1 MIMTQ
6 NISGILPSLDWLGKI
21 AKQDKTLQYNNLLHH
36 INYELLS
43 KAFHHLN
50 RKASKGVDELSWYDY
65 QKTLKQR
72 LNDLHHRIA
81 SGVYK
86 AKPVRRLWLEKANG
100 EKRPIGVTAIEDK
113 IVQQAVMFVLEPIYE
128 ADFLGF
134 SYGFR
139 PNRNAHNAL
148 DAVHIAIC
156 QRKVSWVLDADL
168 KGFFDN
174 INHQWMM
181 TFLEHRIA
189 DKRILRLIKGW
200 LKAGVVDGK
209 VKHKTMTG
217 TPQGAVISPLLAN
230 IYLHY
235 VLDLWVNQWR
245 KRHARGDV
253 YIVRYADDF
262 VIGFQYQSDGVIL
275 KEQLTT
281 RLAKFNLSLN
291 EDKTHLIEF
300 GRFAIS
306 TRRKRKQTKPETFDF
321 LGFTHICSFK
331 NNSGE
336 FKLHRVSIKKN
347 LKRKLEEIKTKL
359 MQTRHKS
366 VYEVGRW
373 VKSVLTGYFNYF
385 AVPGNLASIKVMR
398 TEVCKAW
405 LKAIRRRSQKGRNFN
420 WMRITR
426 LVGLFIPHTRIRH
439 PYPSQRFWL

>member
-1 MIMTQ
+1 MERRELTERKSANRNRLVTQ
-6 NISGILPSLDWLGKI
+6 SINGILPRLDWLGKS
-21 AKQDKTLQYNNLLHH
+21 AKLDKTLQYNNLLHH
-36 INYELLS
+36 INYGLLN
-43 KAFHHLN
+43 KAFNHLN
-50 RKASKGVDELSWYDY
+50 RQAAKGVDKVSWYDY

-72 LNDLHHRIA
+72 LNNLHQRIA

-86 AKPVRRLWLEKANG
+86 AKPVRRIWLEKSNG

-113 IVQQAVMFVLEPIYE
+113 IVQQSLVFVLEPIYE

-148 DAVHIAIC
+148 DAVHIVIT
-156 QRKVSWVLDADL
+156 QRRVGWVLDADL

-181 TFLEHRIA
+181 KFLEHRIA
-189 DKRILRLIKGW
+189 DKRVLRLIKGW
-200 LKAGVVDGK
+200 LNAGVMDGHT
-209 VKHKTMTG
+209 KHKTIKG

-245 KRHARGDV
+245 KRYARGDV

-262 VIGFQYQSDGVIL
+262 VIGFQFQSDGVTL
-275 KEQLTT
+275 KEHLEE
-281 RLAKFNLSLN
+281 RLAKFDLSLN
-291 EDKTHLIEF
+291 ADKTHLIEF

-306 TRRKRKQTKPETFDF
+306 NRIKRKQSKPETFDF

-331 NNSGE
+331 RRNRD
-336 FKLHRVSIKKN
+336 FKLSRLSIKKN
-347 LKRKLEEIKTKL
+347 LRRKLGEIKERL
-359 MQTRHKS
+359 
-366 VYEVGRW
+366 
-373 VKSVLTGYFNYF
+373 
-385 AVPGNLASIKVMR
+385 MR
-398 TEVCKAW
+398 TEVCRAW
-405 LKAIRRRSQKGRNFN
+405 LKAIRRRSQKGRKFN
-420 WMRITR
+420 WRKMKI
-426 LVGLFIPHTRIRH
+426 LVGIFIPSTNIRH